1 MTSFTDLDELER
13 VAIRHAD
20 KVIIDGQDDDQTFTT
35 ALRISRLVKEDCH
48 ISAHF
53 LMKRKWKCY

>member
-1 MTSFTDLDELER
+1 MDELER

-35 ALRISRLVKEDCH
+35 ALRISSLVKEDCH
-48 ISAHF
+48 ISEHF
-53 LMKRKWKCY
+53 FEDRKSVV